1 MTFGLIRAGWP
12 NTAAILAL
20 AMMPIVAL
28 ATVDDRRSASV
39 RAEQIEPATIC
50 LTLAECAVVA
60 AAEVPETILQ

>member
-1 MTFGLIRAGWP
+1 MTFDLIRAGWP

-20 AMMPIVAL
+20 ALMPIVAL
-28 ATVDDRRSASV
+28 ATGGDRRSAAV
-39 RAEQIEPATIC
+39 RAEQIETAAIC

>member
-1 MTFGLIRAGWP
+1 MTFDLIRAGWP

-28 ATVDDRRSASV
+28 APVADRRAAAV
-39 RAEQIEPATIC
+39 QTEQIEPATIC

-60 AAEVPETILQ
+60 AADTPETILQ

>member
-1 MTFGLIRAGWP
+1 MTFGLIRTGWP

-28 ATVDDRRSASV
+28 ATVGDRRSAAV

-50 LTLAECAVVA
+50 LTLTEYAVVA
-60 AAEVPETILQ
+60 TAEDPETILQ